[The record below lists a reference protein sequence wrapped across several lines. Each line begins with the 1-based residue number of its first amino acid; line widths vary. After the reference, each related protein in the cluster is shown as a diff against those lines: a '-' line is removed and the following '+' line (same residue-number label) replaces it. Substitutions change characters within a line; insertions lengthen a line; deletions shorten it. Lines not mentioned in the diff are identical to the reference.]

1 MICTFGDL
9 TDVIWWRE
17 LDLPNRAIIGWDGRL
32 LETAPDAITSAKG
45 LEIYAELAG
54 KTTFSA
60 KTRLVELLM
69 ESGDM
74 VGEPKPITHPVKF
87 FEKGD
92 RPLEIV
98 STRQWYI
105 RNGGKDAE
113 LRQRL
118 LDLGKQLKFHPDF
131 MKVRYENW
139 VNGLTGDWLI
149 SRQRFFGVPI
159 PVWYAL
165 DAQGNPD
172 FDMVLVPTSAQ
183 LPIDPATDVPDGYTE
198 SQRGDAN
205 GFIGV
210 VIPIL

>member
-1 MICTFGDL
+1 MADYL
-9 TDVIWWRE
+9 NQH
-17 LDLPNRAIIGWDGRL
+17 LMQSPQ
-32 LETAPDAITSAKG
+32 PKG

-105 RNGGKDAE
+105 RNGGKDAD
-113 LRQRL
+113 LRSRL
-118 LDLGKQLKFHPDF
+118 LELGKQLKFHPDF
-131 MKVRYENW
+131 HEGEIRELGQWSN
-139 VNGLTGDWLI
+139 
-149 SRQRFFGVPI
+149 R
-159 PVWYAL
+159 
-165 DAQGNPD
+165 
-172 FDMVLVPTSAQ
+172 
-183 LPIDPATDVPDGYTE
+183 
-198 SQRGDAN
+198 
-205 GFIGV
+205 
-210 VIPIL
+210 